1 MSTVSIF
8 RKAMQDTVLA
18 DGTHIPKGTL
28 IAAAA
33 YGAHHDDDNYAN
45 AMDFDAFRFARLR
58 ATAPEG
64 SDSKFQFVNTANDF
78 LGFGHGKG
86 AWYVSVS
93 YARGFANRKV
103 VLEGFLRHSN

>member
-1 MSTVSIF
+1 MWKVDSILKESQRFNGINIRQSLISFTLCTESTTYVSIVSIF

-58 ATAPEG
+58 A
-64 SDSKFQFVNTANDF
+64 
-78 LGFGHGKG
+78 
-86 AWYVSVS
+86 
-93 YARGFANRKV
+93 
-103 VLEGFLRHSN
+103 